1 MKKLLLC
8 GFFVLVALFTGCGG
22 VVGGT
27 NVEELLRAP
36 QASPEQRAVQTAL
49 NSYLGETVHLKYPR
63 GGTELSPMLFADFD
77 GDNVT
82 EAAVLYVTDS
92 KGRNVHLAMLEPK
105 QTSWEVVYEI
115 EGLSSEIAEL
125 EIASLTQSGSQL
137 IVGYANATLNDTYLA
152 VYDYHAETITRM
164 YEQSYAEYLAADFT
178 GAGQMQLIVVP
189 PTTQP
194 GALTVLFLQEENA
207 KMKNVQTL
215 LLDERFV
222 TCTDLYASRSDEV
235 SGLVIDG
242 TFTTGGIASQVLRL
256 QGDQFVTWPAQAEI
270 DVPQNSLRFQQALKA
285 TDFEGYGTVEVPTK
299 LSVVPTLSNARR
311 FYYITWRDYL
321 AEQETPRFG
330 VYDAVNGYFMQLPNA
345 WENQVHLVDGMQTN
359 SWQVRS
365 KEGNQLLLSVR
376 IENRTASL
384 GSYSVVGQ
392 LGENS
397 VRIFVG
403 ENATAEEAMLIRT
416 GITVLQ

>member
-1 MKKLLLC
+1 MFAALLTAC
-8 GFFVLVALFTGCGG
+8 SGM
-22 VVGGT
+22 VGGT

-63 GGTELSPMLFADFD
+63 GGRELSPMLFADFD
-77 GDNVT
+77 GDGVI
-82 EAAVLYVTDS
+82 EAAVLYVTDG
-92 KGRNVHLAMLEPK
+92 KGRNVHLAMLESK
-105 QTSWEVVYEI
+105 ENTWEVVYEI

-125 EIASLTQSGSQL
+125 EIASLMQSGSQI
-137 IVGYANATLNDTYLA
+137 IVGYANATLSDTYLA

-164 YEQSYAEYLAADFT
+164 YEQSYAAYLAADFT
-178 GAGQMQLIVVP
+178 GAGQMQLVVVP

-194 GALTVLFLQEENA
+194 GALTILFLQEENA
-207 KMKNVQTL
+207 KMKNIQTL
-215 LLDERFV
+215 PLDERFV
-222 TCTDLYASRSDEV
+222 NCTNLSASYSDDAA
-235 SGLVIDG
+235 GLVIDG
-242 TFTTGGIASQVLRL
+242 TFSAGGIASQVLRL
-256 QGDQFVTWPAQAEI
+256 QKNQFVTWPAQAEV
-270 DVPQNSLRFQQALKA
+270 DVPQASLRFQQALKA
-285 TDFEGYGTVEVPTK
+285 TDFDGFGSVEVPTK
-299 LSVVPTLSNARR
+299 LTVVPTLSNARR
-311 FYYITWRDYL
+311 FYYVTWQDYL
-321 AEQETPRFG
+321 ATAETPRFG

-345 WENQVHLVDGMQTN
+345 WEGQVHLVDGMQTG

-392 LGENS
+392 LGEKS

-403 ENATAEEAMLIRT
+403 ENATSQEAMLIRR
-416 GITVLQ
+416 GVTVLQ